1 VPNKIRAR
9 DLSTEQQQKLEDV
22 KAALLARTPA
32 KAPAV
37 DLLKDTLRS
46 RREALGYKTE
56 EVCALCQIAHSSLR
70 NYESGRTKPQFPP
83 DVQMNFLQAYRL
95 TYPEFAALVSNTEIE
110 ASASGITDSW
120 KQNQEK
126 QKARKREE
134 RAGLTKY

>member
-1 VPNKIRAR
+1 M
-9 DLSTEQQQKLEDV
+9 
-22 KAALLARTPA
+22 
-32 KAPAV
+32 

-95 TYPEFAALVSNTEIE
+95 DYPEFAALVANTEKE
-110 ASASGITDSW
+110 AEDNGTSDSW
-120 KQNQEK
+120 KANQER

-134 RAGLTKY
+134 RAGLLSF

>member
-1 VPNKIRAR
+1 MPNKIRPR
-9 DLSTEQQQKLEDV
+9 ELSPEQQRKLEEV
-22 KAALLARTPA
+22 KSALIDRIPA
-32 KAPAV
+32 GPPEV

-83 DVQMNFLQAYRL
+83 DVQLNFLEAYRL
-95 TYPEFAALVSNTEIE
+95 DYREFAVLVANTEAE
-110 ASASGITDSW
+110 AKSNGTSESW
-120 KQNQEK
+120 KANQEK

-134 RAGLTKY
+134 RAGVPNS